1 MPDEKSS
8 GIFWYIRHIYR
19 IERGEKMCQ
28 KEIMY
33 LGLFYQD
40 VREQNAGYLKAD
52 KKGDIFC
59 LELQVKKLPG
69 TVTGNFPIRLQSET
83 GWREAG
89 MLIIKDGN
97 GKWNGSAAEQ
107 ILRAE
112 VILSDTN
119 RIKGES
125 RSIAVN
131 NAREEKREETQY
143 MTEKRE
149 ESSYMARK
157 PEKRPPTERQREEAP
172 RMAERPEERRRMES
186 QWEEVPRMAERHEE
200 KPRME
205 SQWEEAPHMEE
216 RSEEKPRAERQH
228 EERPHMADECKEWS
242 FMKKQREEKPFTAE
256 EREERARMAE
266 QRENRPPMTE
276 PHEKGPFIEN
286 RLFQKTLTKAE
297 CLPTGRQE
305 HMPLYENKWEQ
316 LLTTY
321 EQIHPYGDNRI
332 YIKLEPK
339 DFIVLR
345 ENYQHLVNNSFL
357 LHGFYNY
364 RYLILGREKDFYL
377 GVPGVFYEREKMV
390 ALMFGFEAFECE
402 GGGAEEGKFGYYLR
416 KVEL

>member
-1 MPDEKSS
+1 
-8 GIFWYIRHIYR
+8 
-19 IERGEKMCQ
+19 MCQ

-131 NAREEKREETQY
+131 NAGAE
-143 MTEKRE
+143 
-149 ESSYMARK
+149 K
-157 PEKRPPTERQREEAP
+157 PEKRPHTERQREEAP
-172 RMAERPEERRRMES
+172 RMERQREET
-186 QWEEVPRMAERHEE
+186 PHIAERHEE

-205 SQWEEAPHMEE
+205 SQWEEVPHMEE

-242 FMKKQREEKPFTAE
+242 FMKKQREEKSFTAE

-286 RLFQKTLTKAE
+286 RLLQKTLTKAE